1 MMPAVR
7 GFVVAT
13 KCETVEVMFDDV
25 DAELTLH
32 RFRTVA

>member
-1 MMPAVR
+1 LLGSDVPKIGQRVD
-7 GFVVAT
+7 VV
-13 KCETVEVMFDDV
+13 FDDV